1 MPDVGSPALRR
12 ATAVFAPAVGL
23 QVLQLIVFPMPL
35 GSWFFGVVLGLLA
48 ALVALGMALVYRAN
62 RILNFAQGDL
72 GTMPTV
78 LAVGLIG
85 ISHVGYFV
93 GFFVGLAASLVLG
106 GAVEFLVIRRFFRS
120 PRLLLTVATIG
131 LSQLFI
137 VGGLLLPRW
146 LWGRNTLADQTI
158 TVPGNVHFTLG
169 SQIFRGNEVL
179 TIVVAPLLLVVL
191 ALFLRRTDV
200 GVVVRASADS
210 GDRAALL
217 GIPVKRVH
225 TLVWMLA
232 SSLSFVGV
240 FLRAGAVGMSL
251 ASQLSLASLVV
262 SLAALVLGRLD
273 NLPAI
278 TASAVALGI
287 LEQGVRWNHSNDP
300 GFVYLVFGVV
310 ILGVLALRRSSSR
323 RSDTEGFAT
332 WSTVEEVRPVPAELR
347 SLFVVRCLR
356 WAVPMLVV
364 VAALFLPAILSPSQQ
379 FKAATVAVFAIIALS
394 VVVLTGW
401 AGQVSLGQMSFVGV
415 GGAVGALATAQWH
428 SDLSLAMLVAGVAG
442 ALVAMVVGLPA
453 LRVRGLFL
461 AATTLAFAL
470 ASSEYLLNRQ
480 QMTWIPRQR
489 LARPALF
496 KTFDLTSQRS
506 MYYLCLAVLVLAF
519 LAATGVRRSR
529 SGRAL
534 IALRDNE
541 RGAQAFGVNVV
552 RTKLMAFALSGFLA
566 AVAGCLLVHINQAFT
581 EGPFTATESIG
592 VFTAAVVGGLG
603 SLPGAVIGA
612 LYLNGGT
619 WFLTEK
625 WQLLPSAVGVL
636 VVLMVLPGGLG
647 NLLYRARDAGLRWL
661 ARQRKIVV
669 PSLSADQHVAESE
682 MWSLSAAGPSA
693 VAPDGDGL
701 VGRSADV
708 VAGATP
714 EEVVQCWRP
723 T

>member
-1 MPDVGSPALRR
+1 MTRSRSKLASPGLRR
-12 ATAVFAPAVGL
+12 AALVFAPAVGL
-23 QVLQLIVFPMPL
+23 QLLQLVVFPMPL

-72 GTMPTV
+72 GTVPTV

-85 ISHVGYFV
+85 ISHVGYFL
-93 GFFVGLAASLVLG
+93 GFFVGLGASLLLG
-106 GAVEFLVIRRFFRS
+106 GAVELLVIRRFFRS

-137 VGGLLLPRW
+137 VAGLLLPRW
-146 LWGRNTLADQTI
+146 LWGRNTLADQAI
-158 TVPGNVHFTLG
+158 TVPGNVHFSIG
-169 SQIFRGNEVL
+169 SQIFRGSEVL
-179 TIVVAPLLLVVL
+179 TIVVAPLLLLVL

-200 GVVVRASADS
+200 GIVVRASADS

-240 FLRAGAVGMSL
+240 FLRAGAIGMSL

-262 SLAALVLGRLD
+262 SLAALVLGRLE

-287 LEQGVRWNHSNDP
+287 LEQGVRWNEPDNP

-310 ILGVLALRRSSSR
+310 ILGVLVLRRSGSR

-332 WSTVEEVRPVPAELR
+332 WSTVEEVRSIPAELR
-347 SLFVVRCLR
+347 SLPVVRCLR
-356 WAVPMLVV
+356 WGIPLVV
-364 VAALFLPAILSPSQQ
+364 VIAALLLPNILSPSQQ
-379 FKAATVAVFAIIALS
+379 FKAATVAVFAVIALS

-428 SDLSLAMLVAGVAG
+428 SDLSLAMLVAGAAG
-442 ALVAMVVGLPA
+442 AVVAMVVGLPA

-496 KTFDLTSQRS
+496 KTFDLTTQRS

-534 IALRDNE
+534 VALRDNE
-541 RGAQAFGVNVV
+541 RGAQSFGINVV

-581 EGPFTATESIG
+581 EGPFTATKSIG

-619 WFLTEK
+619 WFLSEK

-669 PSLSADQHVAESE
+669 PSLSADPQFAESVV
-682 MWSLSAAGPSA
+682 WPVADSSSATQRTDDAA
-693 VAPDGDGL
+693 E
-701 VGRSADV
+701 READV
-708 VAGATP
+708 TVATGSTH
-714 EEVVQCWRP
+714 EGVVP
-723 T
+723 

>member
-1 MPDVGSPALRR
+1 MTSATTRRPTGAWAARLAPIGSPAQRR
-12 ATAVFAPAVGL
+12 AVAVFAPAVAL
-23 QVLQLIVFPMPL
+23 QVLQLVAFPMPL

-48 ALVALGMALVYRAN
+48 ALVALGMALIYRAN

-93 GFFVGLAASLVLG
+93 GFFIGLGASLILG
-106 GAVEFLVIRRFFRS
+106 GVVELLVIRRFFRA

-146 LWGRNTLADQTI
+146 LWGRTTLADQTI
-158 TVPGNVHFTLG
+158 TVPGDVHFTLG

-179 TIVVAPLLLVVL
+179 TIVLAPLLMIGL

-200 GVVVRASADS
+200 GIVVRASADS
-210 GDRAALL
+210 GDRASLL

-240 FLRAGAVGMSL
+240 FLRAGALGMSL

-278 TASAVALGI
+278 TASAVVLGV
-287 LEQGVRWNHSNDP
+287 LEQGVRWNHPENP

-310 ILGVLALRRSSSR
+310 ILAVLILRRSGSR

-347 SLFVVRCLR
+347 ALPLIRALR
-356 WAVPMLVV
+356 WGVPALVLVGAVL
-364 VAALFLPAILSPSQQ
+364 LPNILTPSEQ

-415 GGAVGALATAQWH
+415 GGAVGALATAEWH
-428 SDLSLAMLVAGVAG
+428 SDLSLAMVVAG
-442 ALVAMVVGLPA
+442 ASGAIVAMIVGLPA

-470 ASSEYLLNRQ
+470 ASSEYLLNRD
-480 QMTWIPRQR
+480 QMSWIPRQR

-506 MYYLCLAVLVLAF
+506 MYYLCLGVLVLAF

-534 IALRDNE
+534 VALRDNE
-541 RGAQAFGVNVV
+541 RGAQAFGIDVV
-552 RTKLMAFALSGFLA
+552 RTKLMAFALSG
-566 AVAGCLLVHINQAFT
+566 
-581 EGPFTATESIG
+581 
-592 VFTAAVVGGLG
+592 
-603 SLPGAVIGA
+603 
-612 LYLNGGT
+612 
-619 WFLTEK
+619 
-625 WQLLPSAVGVL
+625 
-636 VVLMVLPGGLG
+636 
-647 NLLYRARDAGLRWL
+647 
-661 ARQRKIVV
+661 
-669 PSLSADQHVAESE
+669 
-682 MWSLSAAGPSA
+682 
-693 VAPDGDGL
+693 
-701 VGRSADV
+701 
-708 VAGATP
+708 
-714 EEVVQCWRP
+714 
-723 T
+723 